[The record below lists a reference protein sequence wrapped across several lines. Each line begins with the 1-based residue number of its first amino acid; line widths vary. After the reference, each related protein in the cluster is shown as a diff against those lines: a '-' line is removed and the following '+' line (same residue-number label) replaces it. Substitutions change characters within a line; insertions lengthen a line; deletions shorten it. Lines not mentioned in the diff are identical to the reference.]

1 MPLLQI
7 HHYSPLLKHSPQ
19 LEATGSCL
27 HPHPLVSTNKD
38 AQIIIYRKVNIT
50 KNIITNKQ
58 TNAPTLVFTGNKDAH
73 CTDTEVQHSSL
84 HCKPSMI
91 RILRR
96 IKLSPILGLFGLR
109 MHYIALAKCTSIG
122 SRNILTARMQCT
134 CIE

>member
-7 HHYSPLLKHSPQ
+7 HHYSLLLRHSPQ

-38 AQIIIYRKVNIT
+38 AQIIIYSKVNII

-58 TNAPTLVFTGNKDAH
+58 RNAQTLVFTDNKDAL
-73 CTDTEVQHSSL
+73 CTDTDVQHYCL
-84 HCKPSMI
+84 HYKPSMI

-109 MHYIALAKCTSIG
+109 MHHIALEKTEVHLNRQEKYS
-122 SRNILTARMQCT
+122 SMHLYVQ
-134 CIE
+134 